1 MVSDIFTVNI
11 EKHIGTIARSGNG
24 WTMEVNMVSW
34 NGKPAIIDIR
44 EWDPSHERMSR
55 GVKLTDEEARKL
67 LEILQEHFREG

>member
-1 MVSDIFTVNI
+1 MVSDVFTANI
-11 EKHIGTIARSGNG
+11 EKHIGTISRSGNG
-24 WTMEVNMVSW
+24 WAMEVNMVSW
-34 NGKPAIIDIR
+34 NGKPATIDIR